1 MDWTTTLKAQ
11 QADFIQRLKAGCLL
25 NCEIEGQHSE
35 LTVILGEKLKQL
47 RKFCWRMANKYKQNA
62 DVEIV
67 FINHMKGKL
76 GEEVVKARLANLVTE
91 IDYETRLGGDGKV
104 DFFLTSTPSV
114 GIQVKARHSSIETVQ
129 WSVTQ
134 EEVEK
139 NAVLICILIQEEV
152 SEAQAEYHLI
162 QAGFLP
168 TVMITVNNGTA
179 SVKIDE
185 LLYCGGLQS
194 YLENLD
200 SLESEDLSFGRHKEQ
215 KESKQDI
222 ERNENENPLVSL
234 DAQSKAFA
242 YLSVGI
248 DRYAKQ
254 KYEKAIEDF
263 DDVISLHPNIPE
275 AYNKRGLAHRK
286 LADYRGAIQDF
297 TQAFKLGNFLAAGY
311 IYNRG
316 FTHIKIGNKQG
327 AIADFKEAADLFQ
340 KQGNQNF
347 YNIALKKIRQLQ
359 QETKYQNHQK
369 PNWKV
374 GDCVSHK
381 DFGIGQVTHVF
392 GSGDRLSL
400 AINFNES
407 NQKIID
413 PKWVRLVKV
422 D

>member
-35 LTVILGEKLKQL
+35 LTVISGEKLKQL

-76 GEEVVKARLANLVTE
+76 GEEVVKARLANSVTE
-91 IDYETRLGGDGKV
+91 VDYETRFGGDGKV

-129 WSVTQ
+129 WSVIQ
-134 EEVEK
+134 EELEK

-152 SEAQAEYHLI
+152 SEAQTEYHLI

-168 TVMITVNNGTA
+168 TVMITVSNGTA

-194 YLENLD
+194 YLENIE
-200 SLESEDLSFGRHKEQ
+200 SLESEHLSFASHKEQ

-222 ERNENENPLVSL
+222 DRTENENMLVSL
-234 DAQSKAFA
+234 DDQSKAFA

-248 DRYAKQ
+248 DRYVNH

-263 DDVISLHPNIPE
+263 DDVIRLNPNIPE
-275 AYNKRGLAHRK
+275 AYNKRGLAHKK
-286 LADYRGAIQDF
+286 LADYRSAIQDF
-297 TQAFKLGNFLAAGY
+297 TQAFQLSSFLAAGY

-316 FTHIKIGNKQG
+316 LIHIKIGNKQR
-327 AIADFKEAADLFQ
+327 AIADFQEAADLFK
-340 KQGNQNF
+340 KQANQNF

-359 QETKYQNHQK
+359 QETKSQNHQK
-369 PNWKV
+369 PNWKA
-374 GDCVSHK
+374 GDRVSHK

-400 AINFNES
+400 AIKFNES
-407 NQKIID
+407 NQKIIG
-413 PKWVRLVKV
+413 PKGVLLIKV